1 VADCLPARLE
11 SENVVEV
18 IVAADHVRT
27 STAGQAP
34 CVSTEFGMIQTA
46 WRTEDILKLAEQT
59 LEAHVPADVEDVP
72 DDAGTGEPFLACK
85 LDWETW
91 PCAASVLAEK
101 YITMVGE
108 YLVYWEL
115 RAERLTVVADA
126 LLDAHA
132 LGIACNNDHPDFDL
146 LVRYNAAKA
155 AQS

>member
-1 VADCLPARLE
+1 MQLTTYEP
-11 SENVVEV
+11 
-18 IVAADHVRT
+18 RT

-59 LEAHVPADVEDVP
+59 FEAHVPAEVEDVP
-72 DDAGTGEPFLACK
+72 DDAGAGEPFLACK

-108 YLVYWEL
+108 YLVTGYWEL
-115 RAERLTVVADA
+115 RAERLITARDPDA
-126 LLDAHA
+126 AGPCTGNSRKLFLSWCQTSRAIPQTS
-132 LGIACNNDHPDFDL
+132 GPP
-146 LVRYNAAKA
+146 
-155 AQS
+155 